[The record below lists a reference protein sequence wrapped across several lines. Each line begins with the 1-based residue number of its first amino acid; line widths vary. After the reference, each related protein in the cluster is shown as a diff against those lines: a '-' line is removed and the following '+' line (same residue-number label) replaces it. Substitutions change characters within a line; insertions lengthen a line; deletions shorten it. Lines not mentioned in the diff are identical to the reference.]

1 MPPALSLEMLPVP
14 ITPLALADLP
24 IISSAPVN
32 SICLPCVIS
41 LCRRSPS
48 LLSMLTTY
56 DEALQGRGR
65 NKTKN
70 NNNKCQHVKKN
81 NIIVVVK
88 IFIDASY
95 FPF

>member
-1 MPPALSLEMLPVP
+1 
-14 ITPLALADLP
+14 
-24 IISSAPVN
+24 
-32 SICLPCVIS
+32 
-41 LCRRSPS
+41 
-48 LLSMLTTY
+48 MLTTY